1 VTGQSAYTV
10 SKPLQST
17 DCITCTSVSAAAEC
31 VTLRICYCRGVK
43 DTRTP
48 LNAAIG
54 AALTHIT
61 LTPLFI
67 LGEE

>member
-1 VTGQSAYTV
+1 VGLLLLLLLAAV
-10 SKPLQST
+10 SH
-17 DCITCTSVSAAAEC
+17 A
-31 VTLRICYCRGVK
+31 RGVK

-54 AALTHIT
+54 AAVTHIT

-67 LGEE
+67 LGEWQQPGLVLHNVM